1 MNRLPAVSLLFALA
15 AVTGG
20 CRNTQQL
27 QPAQT
32 SVSDRRPSDER
43 RSSADEDYNGRYQ
56 AESHHRHHHGGRS
69 NGGDDNWGSYER
81 SDAGE
86 GSSSPEITAASRRPQ
101 TGSGRHHNSRAL
113 TAAPGQ
119 FDFYVLNLS
128 WSPEFCNGH
137 PSAAECSQHRAFTLH
152 GLWPQNNNGTYPEDC
167 SNAPGPTTPSQYA
180 DIYPDASLLQHEWQ
194 THGTCSGLGPDQFFA
209 LARHAEQS
217 IQIPAELAHLTQ
229 QASMTP
235 AQIVT
240 LFTQSNSGLPAGSV
254 AITCGNNFLTAVEV
268 CVDKNLKPE
277 SCSAVKTCGANQI
290 RIPLPQ

>member
-32 SVSDRRPSDER
+32 RVSDRRPSDER
-43 RSSADEDYNGRYQ
+43 RSSADEDYNGRYH

-86 GSSSPEITAASRRPQ
+86 DSSSSPQITTASRRSQ
-101 TGSGRHHNSRAL
+101 TRSGRHHNSRAL

-152 GLWPQNNNGTYPEDC
+152 GLWPQNNNGTYPE
-167 SNAPGPTTPSQYA
+167 
-180 DIYPDASLLQHEWQ
+180 
-194 THGTCSGLGPDQFFA
+194 
-209 LARHAEQS
+209 
-217 IQIPAELAHLTQ
+217 
-229 QASMTP
+229 
-235 AQIVT
+235 
-240 LFTQSNSGLPAGSV
+240 GLPRCAWV
-254 AITCGNNFLTAVEV
+254 
-268 CVDKNLKPE
+268 
-277 SCSAVKTCGANQI
+277 
-290 RIPLPQ
+290 